1 MEIAKITS
9 KGQLTLPISIRR
21 QMGLDYGDKVAFVE
35 KDGEFIL
42 VNVERISI
50 GEATGKKIKNC
61 AMENVIASM
70 KMEGFE
76 VSDEAIEYMKDRQEG
91 KITLQE
97 RIEKIKEK
105 NFSQFNKD

>member
-21 QMGLDYGDKVAFVE
+21 QMGLDCGDKVAFVE

-42 VNVERISI
+42 VNADRISI
-50 GEATGKKIKNC
+50 GEATHKKIKNC
-61 AMENVIASM
+61 AIENVIASM
-70 KMEGFE
+70 NMEGLE
-76 VSDEAIEYMKDRQEG
+76 VSDEAVEYMRDRQEG
-91 KITLQE
+91 KVTLQE